1 MGDTTDGF
9 MDVILRDILVFIQS
23 GSVWRHVLDLI
34 DIGIVAFFLYRMFLL
49 IRGTQAV
56 QLMYGVLLL
65 ALIGLIAN
73 LLDLRL
79 LSWIFRNAAPAILIG
94 VIVLFQ
100 PEIRRA
106 LDQFGRIGFI
116 GRPLAHYNLQIFNR
130 MIDEVIRATTKLT
143 QRFTGALIVFEKE
156 TGLENYANTGI
167 RINGE
172 LTAEFLEAIF
182 FPNSPLHDGAV
193 IVRGNQILAAGCVL
207 PLADE
212 GTVRERMGT
221 RHRAGLGLSIQTDA
235 VVLILS
241 EELGQIAVAHEG
253 KLLRNLDPDRLR
265 QVLTSLL
272 QPRSEPHRP
281 PLPVWRRYQRDRVER
296 VERVR

>member
-1 MGDTTDGF
+1 V
-9 MDVILRDILVFIQS
+9 DVILRDILVFLQS
-23 GSVWRHVLDLI
+23 GTIWRHVLDLI
-34 DIGIVAFFLYRMFLL
+34 DISLVAFFLYRLFLL
-49 IRGTQAV
+49 VRGTQAV
-56 QLMYGVLLL
+56 QLMFGVLLL
-65 ALIGLIAN
+65 ALVGLLAN

-94 VIVLFQ
+94 IIVLFQ

-116 GRPLAHYNLQIFNR
+116 GRPLAHYNLQVFNR

-156 TGLENYANTGI
+156 TGLENYANSGI

-207 PLADE
+207 PLAEE

-221 RHRAGLGLSIQTDA
+221 RHRAGLGLSMQTDA

-272 QPRSEPHRP
+272 QPRPESHRP
-281 PLPVWRRYQRDRVER
+281 PLPVWRREDRAR
-296 VERVR
+296 

>member
-1 MGDTTDGF
+1 V
-9 MDVILRDILVFIQS
+9 DVIIRDIRIFLTS
-23 GSVWRHVLDLI
+23 GNIWRHVLDLV
-34 DIGIVAFFLYRMFLL
+34 DIALVAFFLYRLFLL
-49 IRGTQAV
+49 MRGTQAV
-56 QLMYGVLLL
+56 QLLVGVLLL
-65 ALIGLIAN
+65 GIIGLLAN
-73 LLDLRL
+73 LLDLHL

-94 VIVLFQ
+94 IIILFQ

-130 MIDEVIRATTKLT
+130 MIDEVVRATTKLT

-212 GTVRERMGT
+212 ANVRERIGT
-221 RHRAGLGLSIQTDA
+221 RHRAGLGLSMQTDA
-235 VVLILS
+235 VVVILS
-241 EELGQIAVAHEG
+241 EELGQITVAHEG

-272 QPRSEPHRP
+272 QPRSEAHG
-281 PLPVWRRYQRDRVER
+281 PLLAWRR
-296 VERVR
+296 

>member
-1 MGDTTDGF
+1 V
-9 MDVILRDILVFIQS
+9 DVILRDILVFLQS
-23 GSVWRHVLDLI
+23 GNIWRHVLDLI
-34 DIGIVAFFLYRMFLL
+34 DISLVAFFLYRLFLL
-49 IRGTQAV
+49 VRGTQAV
-56 QLMYGVLLL
+56 QLMFGVLLL
-65 ALIGLIAN
+65 ALIGLLAN

-79 LSWIFRNAAPAILIG
+79 LSWIFRNAAPAILVGI
-94 VIVLFQ
+94 IVLFQ

-116 GRPLAHYNLQIFNR
+116 GRPMAHYNLQIFNR

-156 TGLENYANTGI
+156 TGLENYANSGI

-207 PLADE
+207 PLAEE

-221 RHRAGLGLSIQTDA
+221 RHRAGLGLSMQTDA

-272 QPRSEPHRP
+272 QPRMEIHRP
-281 PLPVWRRYQRDRVER
+281 PLPVWRR
-296 VERVR
+296 

>member
-1 MGDTTDGF
+1 
-9 MDVILRDILVFIQS
+9 MDVILRDILVFLQS
-23 GSVWRHVLDLI
+23 GDIWRHVRDLV
-34 DIGIVAFFLYRMFLL
+34 DISIVAFLLYRVFLL

-56 QLMYGVLLL
+56 QLMFGVLLL
-65 ALIGLIAN
+65 ALIGLLAN
-73 LLDLRL
+73 LLDLHL
-79 LSWIFRNAAPAILIG
+79 LSSIFRNAAPAILIG
-94 VIVLFQ
+94 IIVLFQ
-100 PEIRRA
+100 PELRRA
-106 LDQFGRIGFI
+106 LDQFGRMGFI
-116 GRPLAHYNLQIFNR
+116 GRPLAHYNLQIFTR
-130 MIDEVIRATTKLT
+130 MIDEVIRATNKLT

-156 TGLENYANTGI
+156 TGLENYANSGI

-207 PLADE
+207 PLAEE
-212 GTVRERMGT
+212 GSVRERMGT
-221 RHRAGLGLSIQTDA
+221 RHRAGLGLSMQTDA

-272 QPRSEPHRP
+272 QPRSEPHRAP
-281 PLPVWRRYQRDRVER
+281 IPVWRRYQRDRVER
-296 VERVR
+296 VR

>member
-1 MGDTTDGF
+1 M
-9 MDVILRDILVFIQS
+9 
-23 GSVWRHVLDLI
+23 
-34 DIGIVAFFLYRMFLL
+34 IG
-49 IRGTQAV
+49 
-56 QLMYGVLLL
+56 LLL
-65 ALIGLIAN
+65 LGLVGLVAN
-73 LLDLRL
+73 LLGLRL
-79 LSWIFRNAAPAILIG
+79 LSFIFRNAAPAILIG
-94 VIVLFQ
+94 IIVLFQ

-212 GTVRERMGT
+212 ASVRERMGT
-221 RHRAGLGLSIQTDA
+221 RHRAGLGLSMQTDA

-241 EELGQIAVAHEG
+241 EELGQITVAHEG
-253 KLLRNLDPDRLR
+253 KLLRNLDTDRLR
-265 QVLTSLL
+265 QVLSSLL
-272 QPRSEPHRP
+272 QPRPELHG
-281 PLPVWRRYQRDRVER
+281 PLLAWRR
-296 VERVR
+296 

>member
-1 MGDTTDGF
+1 V
-9 MDVILRDILVFIQS
+9 DVILRDIMVFLQS
-23 GSVWRHVLDLI
+23 GDIWRHVRDLI
-34 DIGIVAFFLYRMFLL
+34 DVGLVAFFLYRMFLL

-56 QLMYGVLLL
+56 QLMFGVLLL
-65 ALIGLIAN
+65 AVIGLLAT

-156 TGLENYANTGI
+156 TGLENYANSGI

-207 PLADE
+207 PLAEE

-221 RHRAGLGLSIQTDA
+221 RHRAGLGLSMQTDA

-272 QPRSEPHRP
+272 QPRTELHRP
-281 PLPVWRRYQRDRVER
+281 PLPVWRREDRAR
-296 VERVR
+296 

>member
-1 MGDTTDGF
+1 
-9 MDVILRDILVFIQS
+9 MDVILRDILVFLQS
-23 GSVWRHVLDLI
+23 GNIWRHVLDLI
-34 DIGIVAFFLYRMFLL
+34 DIGLVAFFLYRLFLL
-49 IRGTQAV
+49 VRGTQAV
-56 QLMYGVLLL
+56 QLMFGVLLL
-65 ALIGLIAN
+65 ALIGLLAN

-79 LSWIFRNAAPAILIG
+79 LSWIFRNAAPAVLIG
-94 VIVLFQ
+94 IIVLFQ

-156 TGLENYANTGI
+156 TGLENYANSGI

-207 PLADE
+207 PLAEE

-221 RHRAGLGLSIQTDA
+221 RHRAGLGLSMQTDA

-272 QPRSEPHRP
+272 QPRPELHRP
-281 PLPVWRRYQRDRVER
+281 PLPVWRR
-296 VERVR
+296 

>member
-1 MGDTTDGF
+1 V
-9 MDVILRDILVFIQS
+9 DVVLRDILVFLTS
-23 GSVWRHVLDLI
+23 GSIWRHVLDLI
-34 DIGIVAFFLYRMFLL
+34 DIGLVAFFLYRMFLL

-56 QLMYGVLLL
+56 QLMVGVLLL
-65 ALIGLIAN
+65 GLVGLLAN

-94 VIVLFQ
+94 IIVLFQ

-106 LDQFGRIGFI
+106 LDQVGRIGFI

-156 TGLENYANTGI
+156 TGLENYANSGI

-207 PLADE
+207 PLAEE

-221 RHRAGLGLSIQTDA
+221 RHRAGLGLSMQTDA

-265 QVLTSLL
+265 QVLGSLL
-272 QPRSEPHRP
+272 QPRPQPHT
-281 PLPVWRRYQRDRVER
+281 PLIPWWRT
-296 VERVR
+296 

>member
-1 MGDTTDGF
+1 
-9 MDVILRDILVFIQS
+9 L
-23 GSVWRHVLDLI
+23 
-34 DIGIVAFFLYRMFLL
+34 IGI
-49 IRGTQAV
+49 
-56 QLMYGVLLL
+56 
-65 ALIGLIAN
+65 
-73 LLDLRL
+73 
-79 LSWIFRNAAPAILIG
+79 
-94 VIVLFQ
+94 IVLFQ

-193 IVRGNQILAAGCVL
+193 IVRGNQILAAGAVL
-207 PLADE
+207 PLAEE
-212 GTVRERMGT
+212 GSVRERMGT
-221 RHRAGLGLSIQTDA
+221 RHRAGLGLSMQTDA

-272 QPRSEPHRP
+272 QPRSETHLPPLRR
-281 PLPVWRRYQRDRVER
+281 PLPVWRRYPKER
-296 VERVR
+296 VG

>member
-1 MGDTTDGF
+1 MGDTTHGL
-9 MDVILRDILVFIQS
+9 MDVILRDILVFLQS
-23 GSVWRHVLDLI
+23 GNLWRHVLDLV
-34 DIGIVAFFLYRMFLL
+34 DIGLVAFFLYRMFLL

-56 QLMYGVLLL
+56 QLMFGVLLL
-65 ALIGLIAN
+65 ALIGLLAN

-94 VIVLFQ
+94 IIVLFQ

-207 PLADE
+207 PLAEE
-212 GTVRERMGT
+212 GSVRERMGT
-221 RHRAGLGLSIQTDA
+221 RHRAGLGLSMQTDA

-272 QPRSEPHRP
+272 QPRPEIHRP
-281 PLPVWRRYQRDRVER
+281 PIPVWRRYQR
-296 VERVR
+296 ERVR

>member
-1 MGDTTDGF
+1 ME
-9 MDVILRDILVFIQS
+9 ILRDIGIFLAS
-23 GSVWRHVLDLI
+23 GNIWRHVLDVI
-34 DIGIVAFFLYRMFLL
+34 DIGLVAFFLYRMFLL

-56 QLMYGVLLL
+56 QLMIGLLL
-65 ALIGLIAN
+65 LGLVGLVAN

-79 LSWIFRNAAPAILIG
+79 LSFIFRNAAPAILIG
-94 VIVLFQ
+94 IIVLFQ

-130 MIDEVIRATTKLT
+130 MLDEVIRATTKLT

-193 IVRGNQILAAGCVL
+193 IVRGNQILSAGCVL

-212 GTVRERMGT
+212 ANVRERMGT
-221 RHRAGLGLSIQTDA
+221 RHRAGLGLSMQTDA

-241 EELGQIAVAHEG
+241 EELGQITVAHEG
-253 KLLRNLDPDRLR
+253 KLLRNLDTDRLR
-265 QVLTSLL
+265 QVLSSLL
-272 QPRSEPHRP
+272 QPRPELHG
-281 PLPVWRRYQRDRVER
+281 PLLAWRR
-296 VERVR
+296 

>member
-1 MGDTTDGF
+1 
-9 MDVILRDILVFIQS
+9 MDVILRDVLVFLQS
-23 GSVWRHVLDLI
+23 GNIWRHILDLV
-34 DIGIVAFFLYRMFLL
+34 DVLIVAFFLYRMFLL

-56 QLMYGVLLL
+56 QLMFGVLLL
-65 ALIGLIAN
+65 ALIGLLAN

-94 VIVLFQ
+94 IIVLFQ

-130 MIDEVIRATTKLT
+130 MIDEVIRATNKLT

-207 PLADE
+207 PLAEE
-212 GTVRERMGT
+212 GSVRERMGT
-221 RHRAGLGLSIQTDA
+221 RHRAGLGLSMQTDA
-235 VVLILS
+235 IVLILS

-272 QPRSEPHRP
+272 QPRPETHRP
-281 PLPVWRRYQRDRVER
+281 PLRRPLPVWRRYPKER
-296 VERVR
+296 VG